1 MELYEVVAWALF
13 ALIFAFLGMVL
24 GATWKQMESEARDAG
39 VVRERRRD

>member
-24 GATWKQMESEARDAG
+24 GATWKQLESEAQDAG
-39 VVRERRRD
+39 IVRKRRKD